1 MGAQGGVWE
10 CPDLFELPVSGSSEK
25 KWALVCNL
33 NPGGPF
39 GGSATQYFIGDFDG
53 TTFKADTDATG
64 TIPTKWMDYG
74 KDHYA
79 AVSWSDAPNNRR
91 TVIGWMSNWQYAA
104 EVPTLQYRSAN
115 TLPRE
120 MGIFKDTDGQYY
132 LSSTPSPELEALR
145 GGLHHQSRR
154 FSFGK
159 SDKTISLPTHND
171 GICEILV
178 DLEARKGQ
186 VLTLT
191 LANKAGERVVLTYDS
206 DKETLAF
213 DRTQSGIVNFSQD
226 FPAVTVAPTHRH
238 DGKLSLR
245 IFVDRSSIE
254 VFEKEGRLAMT
265 NLVFPNSPYTELS
278 LKCSKG
284 KAKISNLKVYSL
296 NTKTK

>member
-1 MGAQGGVWE
+1 MG
-10 CPDLFELPVSGSSEK
+10 
-25 KWALVCNL
+25 
-33 NPGGPF
+33 
-39 GGSATQYFIGDFDG
+39 
-53 TTFKADTDATG
+53 KA
-64 TIPTKWMDYG
+64 
-74 KDHYA
+74 
-79 AVSWSDAPNNRR
+79 
-91 TVIGWMSNWQYAA
+91 
-104 EVPTLQYRSAN
+104 
-115 TLPRE
+115 
-120 MGIFKDTDGQYY
+120 
-132 LSSTPSPELEALR
+132 
-145 GGLHHQSRR
+145 
-154 FSFGK
+154 
-159 SDKTISLPTHND
+159 DKTISLPTHND

-245 IFVDRSSIE
+245 IFVDRSSVE

-278 LKCSKG
+278 LKSSKG

>member
-1 MGAQGGVWE
+1 M
-10 CPDLFELPVSGSSEK
+10 
-25 KWALVCNL
+25 
-33 NPGGPF
+33 
-39 GGSATQYFIGDFDG
+39 
-53 TTFKADTDATG
+53 
-64 TIPTKWMDYG
+64 
-74 KDHYA
+74 
-79 AVSWSDAPNNRR
+79 
-91 TVIGWMSNWQYAA
+91 
-104 EVPTLQYRSAN
+104 
-115 TLPRE
+115 
-120 MGIFKDTDGQYY
+120 
-132 LSSTPSPELEALR
+132 
-145 GGLHHQSRR
+145 
-154 FSFGK
+154 
-159 SDKTISLPTHND
+159 
-171 GICEILV
+171 
-178 DLEARKGQ
+178 
-186 VLTLT
+186 LTLT

>member
-1 MGAQGGVWE
+1 M
-10 CPDLFELPVSGSSEK
+10 
-25 KWALVCNL
+25 
-33 NPGGPF
+33 
-39 GGSATQYFIGDFDG
+39 
-53 TTFKADTDATG
+53 
-64 TIPTKWMDYG
+64 
-74 KDHYA
+74 
-79 AVSWSDAPNNRR
+79 SWSDAPNTRR

-145 GGLHHQSRR
+145 SGLHHQSRR
-154 FSFGK
+154 FSLGK
-159 SDKTISLPTHND
+159 ADKTISLPTHND
-171 GICEILV
+171 GICEILL
-178 DLEARKGQ
+178 DIEARKGQ

-296 NTKTK
+296 NTKVGSIN